1 MIWRLAGAVGVDP
14 DPRTL
19 RELAQMY
26 EGRSR
31 ERWEHTSLVVA
42 TILNVNRAKGR
53 AAIKPSAVNP
63 WECGAGGRRIA
74 LRRDNIGELKKLL
87 PDAARQ

>member
-1 MIWRLAGAVGVDP
+1 MIWRFAGAVGVDP
-14 DPRTL
+14 GPLTL

-31 ERWEHTSLVVA
+31 EAWEHTSLLVA

-63 WECGAGGRRIA
+63 WECGSGGRRIA
-74 LRRDNIGELKKLL
+74 VTRDNIGQLKQLL
-87 PDAARQ
+87 PNRKR